1 MPGVLDILMEQPS
14 CMDLTCLLLVG
25 EVGLRMGL
33 TKEEQMERN
42 LRVIRQVRLHGLII
56 ERCHE
61 VSLSL
66 VSL

>member
-1 MPGVLDILMEQPS
+1 
-14 CMDLTCLLLVG
+14 MDLTCLLLVG

-66 VSL
+66 VSP